1 MDNSH
6 NPGMGLGERIATR
19 RVATG
24 MSQAE
29 LARRCGISREAVA
42 QWESGATQPAT
53 KRLIDIA
60 EALRVEVT
68 WLIGGTQD
76 PNIEIRR
83 RVQSAREMLGLSQL
97 DIDEI
102 LDQNPGYTQ
111 DLETGARA
119 IYDTLLRR
127 IAGRLHLRLEWLIDG
142 TGPAVDPVEFPGGPP
157 TRQELLRQA
166 LERKEMVS
174 QALDYRAVP
183 ATASMPRD
191 VAILGV
197 TVGDDNVD
205 FCLNGNVIDH
215 VRRPPGLAGASNV
228 FAIYV
233 IGDSMYPRFEEGDL
247 VYIQTGRP
255 PKSGDDVVV
264 ELRGDAGKPGNCYI
278 RRLVRRTSND
288 IQLSQFTPPID
299 DIRIPTD
306 RIREIYRIAR
316 VSELLGA

>member
-1 MDNSH
+1 
-6 NPGMGLGERIATR
+6 MGLGERIATR
-19 RVATG
+19 RIAAG

-29 LARRCGISREAVA
+29 LARRCSISREAVA

-83 RVQSAREMLGLSQL
+83 RVQSAREILSLTQL

-127 IAGRLHLRLEWLIDG
+127 IAGRLHIRLEWLIDG
-142 TGPAVDPVEFPGGPP
+142 TGPAVDPVEFPDGPP
-157 TRQELLRQA
+157 SRQELLRQA

-174 QALDYRAVP
+174 QALDHRSAAP
-183 ATASMPRD
+183 TAMPHD
-191 VAILGV
+191 IPVLGV
-197 TVGDDNVD
+197 ALGDGDNE
-205 FCLNGNVIDH
+205 FSLNGTVIDH
-215 VRRPPGLAGASNV
+215 VRRPPGLAGASNT

-233 IGDSMYPRFEEGDL
+233 VGDSMYPRFEEGEL
-247 VYIQTGRP
+247 VYLQTGRLP
-255 PKSGDDVVV
+255 RPGDDVVV
-264 ELRGDAGKPGNCYI
+264 ELLGSDGVPGQCLI
-278 RRLVRRTSND
+278 KRLVRRTGSH
-288 IQLSQFTPPID
+288 IQLSQFNPPLD
-299 DIRIPTD
+299 GIRFPTKQ
-306 RIREIYRIAR
+306 IREIYRIVRTA
-316 VSELLGA
+316 ELLGA